1 MIPMTE
7 QEIIKIIQTK
17 IRNHEVRVA
26 IVSGILG
33 SVILAGIF
41 HAIHLNHTLLSR

>member
-1 MIPMTE
+1 MTDE
-7 QEIIKIIQTK
+7 EIIKTIQAK

-33 SVILAGIF
+33 LVILTGIF
-41 HAIHLNHTLLSR
+41 HAIYLNHTLVSR

>member
-1 MIPMTE
+1 MTE
-7 QEIIKIIQTK
+7 EEILKLIQSK

-33 SVILAGIF
+33 LALMAGIF
-41 HAIHLNHTLLSR
+41 HAIHLNHVLVSS

>member
-1 MIPMTE
+1 MKDE
-7 QEIIKIIQTK
+7 EIIKTIDTK
-17 IRNHEVRVA
+17 IRNHETRVA

-33 SVILAGIF
+33 SAVLAGIF